1 MSERKKPKIITL
13 CGSIRFEN
21 EFRVVNSEL
30 TLRGWVVLAPGCFN
44 HSLLHEPKYNAE
56 LTKDGLDQL
65 HVAKMEMSD
74 AIFVVDVLGYQ
85 GESTAREVSWAYD
98 HAKTVYKWSKGD
110 LWKL

>member
-1 MSERKKPKIITL
+1 MSKPKIITL

-30 TLRGWVVLAPGCFN
+30 TLRGWVVLAPGCFY

-56 LTKDGLDQL
+56 LTKDGLDAL
-65 HVAKMEMSD
+65 HVAKIRMSE
-74 AIFVVDVLGYQ
+74 AVFVVDVLGYA
-85 GESTAREVSWAYD
+85 GSSTMREISLAID
-98 HAKTVYKWSKGD
+98 LGKTVYRWSKGD